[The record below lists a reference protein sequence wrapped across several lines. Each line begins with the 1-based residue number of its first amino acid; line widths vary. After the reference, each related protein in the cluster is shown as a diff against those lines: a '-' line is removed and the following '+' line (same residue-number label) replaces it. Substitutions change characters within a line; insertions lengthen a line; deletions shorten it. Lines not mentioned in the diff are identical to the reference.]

1 MESGTRRSGSKPW
14 RCLGPLIDCDCIAL
28 VLGRRMTAPRERSL
42 NGERSEGGDDDGD
55 GDNDGAIDKPE
66 DDGGSLVT
74 WLLRV
79 HSASP
84 DRPYLALW
92 LQVDRQH

>member
-1 MESGTRRSGSKPW
+1 
-14 RCLGPLIDCDCIAL
+14 
-28 VLGRRMTAPRERSL
+28 MTAPRERSL
-42 NGERSEGGDDDGD
+42 NSERSEGGDDDGD

-92 LQVDRQH
+92 LQVDCQH